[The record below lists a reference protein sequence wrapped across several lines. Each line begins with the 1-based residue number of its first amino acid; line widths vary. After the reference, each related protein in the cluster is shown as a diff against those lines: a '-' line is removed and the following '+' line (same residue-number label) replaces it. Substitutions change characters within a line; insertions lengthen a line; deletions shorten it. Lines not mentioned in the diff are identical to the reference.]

1 MPAYIIPYK
10 CDGCGECIKVCPQG
24 ILHIDPSNRKS
35 FNIETDMCWECFP
48 CVKAC
53 PQKAIEVRSY
63 SDLASLGGK
72 VTCDRDEVVNR
83 IVWHITYRNGK
94 HYDFTFPIRTTPWG
108 SSKAPQSYP
117 RPEGPDLRGPLLA
130 GEPGI
135 LALKEIY
142 SPGKP
147 TRRAGP

>member
-72 VTCDRDEVVNR
+72 VTCDRDEVANR

-94 HYDFTFPIRTTPWG
+94 HYDFTFPIRTNPWG

-117 RPEGPDLRGPLLA
+117 RPEVPDLQGPLLA

-147 TRRAGP
+147 TRRAEP

>member
-1 MPAYIIPYK
+1 MPAYVVPYK

-24 ILHIDPSNRKS
+24 ILHIDSTSRKS

-63 SDLASLGGK
+63 SDFASLGGK
-72 VTCDRDEVVNR
+72 VTCDRDTAANR
-83 IVWHITYRNGK
+83 IVWHIEYRNGK

-108 SSKAPQSYP
+108 STKSPQSYP
-117 RPEGPDLRGPLLA
+117 RPDKVELSSPLLA
-130 GEPGI
+130 GEPSITG
-135 LALKEIY
+135 LAEI
-142 SPGKP
+142 PTPMKP
-147 TRRAGP
+147 LRRV